1 MRSTAEIHIIITGIV
16 NRDGLVLRKLLDQL
30 ELELLILEDLLRLGL
45 RNFLPCPRL
54 TTLDDLTHLVLDGL
68 EVLLTDALAL
78 RQYEIIVAAVLDLR
92 SDTVLYFLTV
102 DLDHCLCEDVC
113 EGMTIHL

>member
-1 MRSTAEIHIIITGIV
+1 MRSTAEIDIIITSIV
-16 NRDGLVLRKLLDQL
+16 NRDGLVLWKLLDQL
-30 ELELLILEDLLRLGL
+30 ELKLLILEDLLRLGL

-68 EVLLTDALAL
+68 EVLFTDALAL
-78 RQYEIIVAAVLDLR
+78 RQNEVIVAAVLDLR
-92 SDTVLYFLTV
+92 SDAVLYFLTI